1 VKGWETLITQAAKS
15 SEVLDQ
21 RMEGASPDNCYP
33 SRFPE
38 YLRFSP
44 QLVVDTDD
52 SDATV
57 DETYCAICL
66 RAFEDDEDCEEW
78 WVYCD
83 RPGYCTSNW
92 HHFECVGLQDFPI
105 DMYLSML
112 SLR

>member
-57 DETYCAICL
+57 DETYCAIS
-66 RAFEDDEDCEEW
+66 
-78 WVYCD
+78 VHH
-83 RPGYCTSNW
+83 GYHYPDSIR
-92 HHFECVGLQDFPI
+92 G
-105 DMYLSML
+105 
-112 SLR
+112 